1 MSKLDAISVTEALNE
16 IVAEDAEE
24 LLEIAYVQ
32 LHYAEG
38 EIQGAA
44 RLKKAAVKDPSI
56 AHVALYMLQKAA
68 GFLASS
74 EYYLGKAEEL
84 LKK

>member
-1 MSKLDAISVTEALNE
+1 MRIADKITETEAEALLNT
-16 IVAEDAEE
+16 
-24 LLEIAYVQ
+24 AYRQ
-32 LHYAEG
+32 MQYAEG

-44 RLKKAAVKDPSI
+44 RLKKAAAEDQMI

-68 GFLASS
+68 GFLSSS

>member
-1 MSKLDAISVTEALNE
+1 MRIADKVTEIEAEKLLN
-16 IVAEDAEE
+16 
-24 LLEIAYVQ
+24 IAYRQ
-32 LHYAEG
+32 MEYAEG

-44 RLKKAAVKDPSI
+44 RLKKAAAKDPQI

-68 GFLASS
+68 GFLSSS
-74 EYYLGKAEEL
+74 EYFLGKAEEL

>member
-1 MSKLDAISVTEALNE
+1 MSILDEIGLTEALNE
-16 IVAEDAEE
+16 IVASDAEE

-32 LHYAEG
+32 MQYAEG

-44 RLKKAAVKDPSI
+44 RLKKAAAEDPSI

-68 GFLASS
+68 GFLSSS
-74 EYYLGKAEEL
+74 EYYLDKAEEL

>member
-1 MSKLDAISVTEALNE
+1 MRIAMLYAKNFDKITETEAEALLNT
-16 IVAEDAEE
+16 ACR
-24 LLEIAYVQ
+24 Q
-32 LHYAEG
+32 LQYAEG

-44 RLKKAAVKDPSI
+44 RLKKAAAKDPII
-56 AHVALYMLQKAA
+56 AGVALYMLQKAA

>member
-16 IVAEDAEE
+16 IVETEAEA
-24 LLEIAYVQ
+24 LLNTAYRQ
-32 LHYAEG
+32 LQYAEG

-44 RLKKAAVKDPSI
+44 RLKDAAAKDPTI
-56 AHVALYMLQKAA
+56 AHVALYMIQKAA
-68 GFLASS
+68 GFLSSS
-74 EYYLGKAEEL
+74 EYFLGKAEEL

>member
-16 IVAEDAEE
+16 IVAEDAEK
-24 LLEIAYVQ
+24 LLNTAYRQ
-32 LHYAEG
+32 MEYAEG

-44 RLKKAAVKDPSI
+44 RLKKAAAKDPQI
-56 AHVALYMLQKAA
+56 AHVALYMLQKAS